1 MEDPIYNSKKDRER
15 QRQRQK
21 EREKLTRHKLINK
34 HTKPNRENIKHSGKT
49 QKETRKNGNTCRICI
64 SILIEISFGVSIKI
78 PLRFLFFWY

>member
-34 HTKPNRENIKHSGKT
+34 RTKPNRENIKHSGKT
-49 QKETRKNGNTCRICI
+49 QKET
-64 SILIEISFGVSIKI
+64 
-78 PLRFLFFWY
+78 